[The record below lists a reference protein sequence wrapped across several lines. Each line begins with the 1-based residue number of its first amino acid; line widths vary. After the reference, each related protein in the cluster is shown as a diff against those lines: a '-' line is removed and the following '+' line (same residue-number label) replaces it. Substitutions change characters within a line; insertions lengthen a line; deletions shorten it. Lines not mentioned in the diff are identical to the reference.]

1 MTLKIEVGK
10 KGYVIIP
17 KAVRDLVGIKEGDEL
32 IVKVEN
38 GKIILEP
45 EIKVDIEEFRR
56 RLENHWKIIN
66 RYVRKRPKLGDLAGI
81 SLEEEFEDNV
91 H

>member
-1 MTLKIEVGK
+1 MTLKIEVGR

-17 KAVRDLVGIKEGDEL
+17 KVVRDLVGIKEGDKL

-45 EIKVDIEEFRR
+45 EIKVNIEEFRG
-56 RLENHWKIIN
+56 RLENHWRTIN
-66 RYVRKRPKLGDLAGI
+66 KYARKRPKLGDLAGI
-81 SLEEEFEDNV
+81 SLEEEFEEHV